1 MGINHMAAHGD
12 GDHCHAPVGF
22 QQAVDQIGA
31 LDLIAH
37 MGQKAVLSFARE
49 KNGRS
54 AGVAVNRGA
63 EPALAE
69 LPWKGAAALE
79 LNTGRRYL
87 AVNGVL
93 RVEVP
98 AMEALRLESAEV

>member
-1 MGINHMAAHGD
+1 MSTP
-12 GDHCHAPVGF
+12 HAVHR
-22 QQAVDQIGA
+22 QIPPP
-31 LDLIAH
+31 
-37 MGQKAVLSFARE
+37 
-49 KNGRS
+49 
-54 AGVAVNRGA
+54 A

-87 AVNGVL
+87 AVDGVL

>member
-37 MGQKAVLSFARE
+37 MGQKAVLLTDLTQI
-49 KNGRS
+49 
-54 AGVAVNRGA
+54 VQ
-63 EPALAE
+63 
-69 LPWKGAAALE
+69 
-79 LNTGRRYL
+79 
-87 AVNGVL
+87 
-93 RVEVP
+93 
-98 AMEALRLESAEV
+98 MEA